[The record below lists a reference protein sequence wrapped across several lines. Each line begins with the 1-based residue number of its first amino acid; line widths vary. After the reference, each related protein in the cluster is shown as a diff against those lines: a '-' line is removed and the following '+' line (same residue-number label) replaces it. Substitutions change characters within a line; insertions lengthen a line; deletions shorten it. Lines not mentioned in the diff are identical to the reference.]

1 VAWKLSGVAADVRF
15 MTPAM
20 APPAGAHILAAMTR
34 LPLALAI
41 ALLVLAGPAAA
52 AVKNGTYKGDTS
64 QNRAVHAKV
73 KGGKIKSLSFS
84 VFTAC
89 GIGGSGGFNTD
100 AVAISGVKI
109 KANGSYKYSEKGDS
123 ANGKA
128 TYTLKGKVTNKK
140 ITGKIEHFFRGG
152 CQTFDLTFTAK
163 RR

>member
-1 VAWKLSGVAADVRF
+1 
-15 MTPAM
+15 
-20 APPAGAHILAAMTR
+20 MTR
-34 LPLALAI
+34 LSLSLAI
-41 ALLVLAGPAAA
+41 ALLALAGPAAA
-52 AVKNGTYKGDTS
+52 AVSNGTYKGETS
-64 QNRAVHAKV
+64 QERAAHAKV

-100 AVAISGVKI
+100 AVAIKGVKI
-109 KANGSYKYSEKGDS
+109 KANGTYKHSEKGDS

-128 TYTLKGKVTNKK
+128 TYTLKGKVTNSK
-140 ITGKIEHFFRGG
+140 ITGKIKHFFRGG